1 MKNIAIVT
9 GASGGLGREFVALL
23 ESEVD
28 EIWTIARN
36 CAKLDELYAEYGK
49 KVVPVCLDLSERDS
63 FGKVDA
69 MLDKD
74 EYNVRWLVNAAG
86 YGKFCAYD
94 DIDVA
99 QSLNIIDLNVNA
111 LVAIGLIALKHMTKG
126 SRIVNIASISAF
138 QPLPYMNIYAST
150 KAFVRN
156 YTRALNVE
164 LKPRGITATAVCP
177 GWMATPFLT
186 RAEIGADKGV
196 TKFKHLTTP
205 KDVAARAIADAKKG
219 KDMSVYGGYNKT
231 CHLASKMLTQKAMM
245 NLWLK
250 QQKNDK

>member
-28 EIWTIARN
+28 EIWAIARN
-36 CAKLDELYAEYGK
+36 RARLDELYIEHGK
-49 KVVPVCLDLSERDS
+49 KVVPVCLGLSVRES
-63 FGKVDA
+63 FKGIAD

-74 EYNVRWLVNAAG
+74 EYNVRWLVNNAG
-86 YGKFCAYD
+86 YGKFGAYD
-94 DIDVA
+94 DIDAA
-99 QSLNIIDLNVNA
+99 QSLNMIDLNVSA
-111 LVAIGLIALKHMTKG
+111 LVAVGLIALKHMNKG
-126 SRIVNIASISAF
+126 SKIVNVASIASF
-138 QPLPYMNIYAST
+138 QPLPYMNIYAAT
-150 KAFVRN
+150 KAFVRS

-205 KDVAARAIADAKKG
+205 KDVAARAVSDAKKG
-219 KDMSVYGGYNKT
+219 KDMSVYGGYNKA
-231 CHLASKMLTQKAMM
+231 CHLASKLLTQKAMM
-245 NLWLK
+245 SIWLK
-250 QQKNDK
+250 QQKNNK

>member
-1 MKNIAIVT
+1 MSFIGFAPADNPQVVCYVVVDEPNAVDHITQASSVYAQEIFKNIMK
-9 GASGGLGREFVALL
+9 E
-23 ESEVD
+23 
-28 EIWTIARN
+28 
-36 CAKLDELYAEYGK
+36 
-49 KVVPVCLDLSERDS
+49 
-63 FGKVDA
+63 A
-69 MLDKD
+69 M
-74 EYNVRWLVNAAG
+74 
-86 YGKFCAYD
+86 
-94 DIDVA
+94 
-99 QSLNIIDLNVNA
+99 
-111 LVAIGLIALKHMTKG
+111 
-126 SRIVNIASISAF
+126 
-138 QPLPYMNIYAST
+138 PYMNIYAST